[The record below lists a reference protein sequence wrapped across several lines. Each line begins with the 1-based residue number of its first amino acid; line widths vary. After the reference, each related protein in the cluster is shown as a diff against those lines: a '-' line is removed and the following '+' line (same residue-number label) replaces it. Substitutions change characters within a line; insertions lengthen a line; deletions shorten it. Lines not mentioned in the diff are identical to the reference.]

1 MTTGEIVRAG
11 AGIPAR
17 TVVSA
22 DPKRFEIDARGNGAL
37 VGTACAGCGATV
49 FGTHHACLA
58 CASQN
63 IGRVPVTGRGT
74 VLSYSVIHRPSKDWW
89 GSVPYTVAEVQT
101 EDNVVVVAGMVDLN
115 DLEFPGGQL
124 TVGLPVELRRVLIE
138 HPEHQA
144 LVAVFQWAPLGS
156 GS

>member
-1 MTTGEIVRAG
+1 MTTGEIVGAG

-22 DPKRFEIDARGNGAL
+22 DPKRFEVDARGNGGL

-49 FGTHHACLA
+49 FGIHHACLA

-63 IGRVPVTGRGT
+63 IGRVPVAGRGT

-89 GSVPYTVAEVQT
+89 GRVPYTVVEVQT

-115 DLEFPGGQL
+115 DSEFPGGQL
-124 TVGLPVELRRVLIE
+124 TVGLPVELHRVLIA
-138 HPEHQA
+138 HPEHHP